1 MSGTAGI
8 AIVRALSSRALRVFA
23 CGAGVLVLTSCSVI
37 VNTKDR
43 AGCSASSECTSRF
56 GEPSACVDAQCVEL
70 LTPECHEVWP
80 AGALSQSNVMLVGFM
95 GDLAAG
101 KNAYGTPTK
110 EGAQAALQEIE
121 KQANGLPPPSNSPA
135 LQRHLA
141 MLICDHGS
149 DPSSV
154 ARHLVNDVKVPVII
168 GDSYSS
174 VTLKIFDEVAHPA
187 GVLVLSPS
195 ATSPALTDHDD
206 DGLLWRTTPSDI
218 VQAEALK
225 FLVADVEQALQTQKL
240 LAPGQK
246 AKVSMPTKR
255 DSAGLGLAQAVTQ
268 VNPAFAHPAPKVSA
282 VSVPYDDPATT
293 AVDWQSAINQVL
305 TKPAPDIVFPM
316 GTTEFV
322 TSMMQGI
329 EDGWDP
335 SGPRPWYVFPEGDRF
350 DGLSQLVHDNP
361 NLALNQRII
370 GAAPGARSSPLYQAF
385 EVSFELT
392 FDDHHPPGNL
402 AEFGY
407 DAAYLV
413 AYAIAI
419 ANTVAPNGREL
430 ADALTHVSCKD
441 KTVGT
446 PGAQDLNQYLKAARD
461 DGCIDYEGASGPLDF
476 DPRTGEALSDIGLWC
491 VRHKGDGSYGFDP
504 LLDSYYSVN
513 DGVIVDK
520 KDPLDLTVSGWCADA
535 GP

>member
-1 MSGTAGI
+1 MSRTARI
-8 AIVRALSSRALRVFA
+8 AIVRALRTTLLLLASCAS
-23 CGAGVLVLTSCSVI
+23 VLAISSCSLV

-43 AGCSASSECTSRF
+43 EGCSASNECTARF
-56 GEPSACVDAQCVEL
+56 GEPSACVDSQCVQL
-70 LTPECHEVWP
+70 LTPECSEVWP
-80 AGALSQSNVMLVGFM
+80 PGALTQSNVMLVGFM

-110 EGAQAALQEIE
+110 EGAQVALEEIE

-149 DPSSV
+149 DPSAV
-154 ARHLVNDVKVPVII
+154 ARHLVNDAKVPVII

-225 FLVADVEQALQTQKL
+225 FLVADVEQTLQAQQL
-240 LAPGQK
+240 LAPGQH

-268 VNPAFAHPAPKVSA
+268 VNTDFAHPAPKVNA
-282 VSVPYDDPATT
+282 VSVPYDDPASTT
-293 AVDWQSAINQVL
+293 VDWQSAINQVL
-305 TKPAPDIVFPM
+305 AKPEPDIVFPM

-329 EDGWDP
+329 ENGWD
-335 SGPRPWYVFPEGDRF
+335 SNTRHPWYVFPEGDRF
-350 DGLSQLVHDNP
+350 DGLSQLVYDNP
-361 NLALNQRII
+361 SLALNQRII
-370 GAAPGARSSPLYQAF
+370 GAAPGARSSPLYQSF
-385 EVSFELT
+385 VVSFELT

-413 AYAIAI
+413 AYAVAI
-419 ANTVAPNGREL
+419 ANSVAPSGRQL

-446 PGAQDLNQYLKAARD
+446 PGAQYLNQYLRAARD

-476 DPRTGEALSDIGLWC
+476 DPKTGEALSDIGLWC
-491 VRHKGDGSYGFDP
+491 VRHNNDGSYGFDP
-504 LLDSYYSVN
+504 LLDSYYAV
-513 DGVIVDK
+513 DQGVIVDK
-520 KDPLDLTVSGWCADA
+520 KDPLDLTMQGWCADS
-535 GP
+535 GM